1 VSQADPGEVTRLLV
15 RWSSG
20 EEQALAE
27 LTPLVYGELRRIAS
41 RYLRKERSDH
51 TLQATA
57 LVNEAYL
64 RLVDQTRVDW
74 KNSLHFMALAS
85 QMMRRILVDHA
96 RTRRYAKRG
105 GGARPISLEAAPEVS
120 MDAAPDLIEVDE
132 ALDRL
137 AEVHPELARVVELRF
152 FGGLTSEEIAK
163 LLDLSVPTVTRRWR
177 LARAWLYRHLSGKP
191 QNGD

>member
-1 VSQADPGEVTRLLV
+1 VSQADSGEVTRLLV
-15 RWSSG
+15 RWSEG

-27 LTPLVYGELRRIAS
+27 LTPLVYSELRKIAG

-57 LVNEAYL
+57 LVNEAFL
-64 RLVDQTRVDW
+64 RLVDQSRVDW

-96 RTRRYAKRG
+96 RKRRYEKRG
-105 GGARPISLEAAPEVS
+105 GGARPISLDSAPEIS
-120 MDAAPDLIEVDE
+120 ADNGSDLIEVDV

-137 AEVHPELARVVELRF
+137 VQVHPELARVVELRF

-163 LLDLSVPTVTRRWR
+163 LLDVSVPTVTRRWR
-177 LARAWLYRHLSGKP
+177 LARAWLYRHLSE
-191 QNGD
+191 QTTDTR

>member
-152 FGGLTSEEIAK
+152 FGGLKSEEIAK